1 MPKTFDAIIIGS
13 GQAGPSLAVRLAQ
26 AGMRTALIEREHLGG
41 TCVNDGCI
49 PTKTLVASARVAHMA
64 RVAKHYG
71 VLVGGEVAVDMKA
84 VKARKDTIVQAS
96 LDSLASWLGGT
107 ENLTLVWGVA
117 RFTDVH
123 TVEVNGDA
131 LSAPRIFIN
140 TGGRPTVPDWPGLS
154 EVPYLTNTSMMALD
168 ELPDHL
174 IVAGGSYIGLEFAQM
189 YRRFGS
195 RVTVVE
201 YADRLIA
208 REDADVSDTV
218 REILEAEGIGIHL
231 HVRDIA
237 VERQGPGVRMTATAG
252 GGPVTLEGSHLLLAV
267 GRVPNTGD
275 LNLEA
280 AGIATDARG
289 YIQVDDE
296 LKTSAAGIWAMGD
309 VNGRG
314 AFTHTSYNDFEIVA
328 ANLFDNDPRRIT
340 DRIPCYALFIDPPL
354 GRAGM
359 TESEVRAKGIKALVG
374 RLDMSSVGRARER
387 GETLGFMKVVVD
399 AGSKKV
405 LGAALLGLNG
415 DEVVHCFLD
424 VMGAGASYTA
434 ISRTVHI

>member
-1 MPKTFDAIIIGS
+1 
-13 GQAGPSLAVRLAQ
+13 
-26 AGMRTALIEREHLGG
+26 
-41 TCVNDGCI
+41 
-49 PTKTLVASARVAHMA
+49 MA

-107 ENLTLVWGVA
+107 ENLTLVWGAA

-123 TVEVNGDA
+123 TIEVNGDA

-168 ELPDHL
+168 QLPDHL

-237 VERQGPGVRMTATAG
+237 VERQG
-252 GGPVTLEGSHLLLAV
+252 
-267 GRVPNTGD
+267 
-275 LNLEA
+275 
-280 AGIATDARG
+280 
-289 YIQVDDE
+289 QVC
-296 LKTSAAGIWAMGD
+296 G
-309 VNGRG
+309 
-314 AFTHTSYNDFEIVA
+314 
-328 ANLFDNDPRRIT
+328 
-340 DRIPCYALFIDPPL
+340 
-354 GRAGM
+354 
-359 TESEVRAKGIKALVG
+359 
-374 RLDMSSVGRARER
+374 
-387 GETLGFMKVVVD
+387 
-399 AGSKKV
+399 
-405 LGAALLGLNG
+405 
-415 DEVVHCFLD
+415 
-424 VMGAGASYTA
+424 
-434 ISRTVHI
+434 